1 MLARAQLSIIMSK
14 YFNKLTLATSLFL
27 CFMGLIGLSYHVHH
41 LEKQQLA
48 ELQAEL
54 ERTVVQPAVTVN
66 REHLR
71 CLALNIY
78 HEAGSE
84 PFMGQVAVARV
95 VMNRVKHG
103 FASNPCKVVYQA
115 NWVPNRDDPE
125 EAPRKVCQFSWV
137 CEGKPAPH
145 QNNPRYK
152 QAESIAHDVLAENRW
167 HDAVPGNVL
176 FFHNSTVNPQWVYN
190 RVMTIGNHVFYS
202 RGRPQQPKTIKTTHQ
217 D

>member
-1 MLARAQLSIIMSK
+1 MLAGAQLSIIMSK

-137 CEGKPAPH
+137 CDRSSGFKPKHPDIYDESYEVAKKVLLEGFRLPAL
-145 QNNPRYK
+145 K
-152 QAESIAHDVLAENRW
+152 
-167 HDAVPGNVL
+167 DAL
-176 FFHNSTVNPQWVYN
+176 YFHADYVNPGWNKKRVAKIGRHIFYN
-190 RVMTIGNHVFYS
+190 
-202 RGRPQQPKTIKTTHQ
+202 
-217 D
+217 